1 MIHLIYFCVMWL
13 NATPKPNGILDK
25 ISPRELIL
33 RRRLD
38 CNKHCRGDFGDYIHA
53 HEDPDV
59 TNDMKERTYDD
70 LYLVTMGNLQGTL
83 KAFDLKMGRV
93 KKSRN
98 FSCVPMPDL
107 VVILVIDWGKRSK
120 KEHQKNKLEFFNRLQ
135 KKMTET
141 IVNMMIMKAW

>member
-1 MIHLIYFCVMWL
+1 
-13 NATPKPNGILDK
+13 
-25 ISPRELIL
+25 
-33 RRRLD
+33 
-38 CNKHCRGDFGDYIHA
+38 
-53 HEDPDV
+53 
-59 TNDMKERTYDD
+59 MKERTYDD